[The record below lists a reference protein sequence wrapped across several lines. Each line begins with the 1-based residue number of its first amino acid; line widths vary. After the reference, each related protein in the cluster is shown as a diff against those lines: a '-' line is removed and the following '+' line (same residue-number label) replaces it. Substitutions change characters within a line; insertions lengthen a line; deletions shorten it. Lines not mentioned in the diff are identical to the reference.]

1 MFKKT
6 LLATTLLITLPGCI
20 SLTGPDAV
28 CTPDTRVNIETAD
41 VQMPST
47 EDLKVIILPIDAE
60 FKDSSNEKVKS
71 VIRNALEEQ
80 VANSGA
86 NLVDRKL
93 ANKLK
98 GEIKLAEQSGR
109 YNSKGVPVADYAILT
124 EIVSTDFSKSYQEAY
139 SYEND
144 DGETKHVPAKCSY
157 EVDVKAIAKVVS
169 LPSMELIKRI
179 ELSGDEYMVT
189 ETRSSSCPMSNTQYT
204 ALASKAG
211 AESVEHTHD
220 LKDLLAPSAPIMEL
234 RQCEEGNMVKVA
246 MGQNKKVSP
255 GLGVQFSK
263 AMKNEEG
270 EVETFGIG
278 EGEVVDIPEHGIKP
292 TYSWVSID
300 EEVALK
306 VQKGNQAKLEPKKC
320 SLLDLE
326 CQANRYGVPL

>member
-6 LLATTLLITLPGCI
+6 LLATTLLIILPGC
-20 SLTGPDAV
+20 SLTGPDAI

-71 VIRNALEEQ
+71 VIRNALEDQ

-169 LPSMELIKRI
+169 LPSMELVKRI
-179 ELSGDEYMVT
+179 ELSGDEYMIT
-189 ETRSSSCPMSNTQYT
+189 ETRSSSCPMSTAQYT

-306 VQKGNQAKLEPKKC
+306 VQKGNQAKLEPKRCDMFDIKC
-320 SLLDLE
+320 KADDL
-326 CQANRYGVPL
+326 GL